1 MSAWGISNF
10 ENDTAL
16 DWVNGIVEQKEVS
29 SLKESIEQFLANF
42 SPEETSLIECSE
54 FLTVSETV
62 AGLLGNP
69 AEDFPEEL
77 NDWLESKYIKIEQPT
92 IDAAIKG
99 VKLVMTDSEA
109 KEMYLDS
116 GYYKT
121 WEKAQ
126 KYLIKRLSE

>member
-16 DWVNGIVEQKEVS
+16 DWVSDVIQKKKVN
-29 SLKESIEQFLANF
+29 SLSDSIKEFISGF
-42 SPEETSLIECSE
+42 SPDETSLIECSK
-54 FLTVSETV
+54 FLTIAETI
-62 AGLLGNP
+62 AGLVGSP

-77 NDWLESKYIKIEQPT
+77 NDWVESKYIKIEQST
-92 IDAAIKG
+92 IDASIKG
-99 VKLVMTDSEA
+99 VKLILEDSEA

-116 GYYKT
+116 GYFKA

-126 KYLIKRLSE
+126 NDLIKRLSE

>member
-16 DWVNGIVEQKEVS
+16 DWVAKTVEEKQVS
-29 SLKESIEQFLANF
+29 FSKMVDEFMGHF
-42 SPEETSLIECSE
+42 SPEETTLIECSE
-54 FLTVSETV
+54 FLAIAETI
-62 AGLLGNP
+62 AGLIGSP

-77 NDWLESKYIKIEQPT
+77 KEWIESKCIKIEDDLL
-92 IDAAIKG
+92 IKSKKG
-99 VKLVMTDSEA
+99 VELIMTDSEA

-116 GYYKT
+116 GYFVS

-126 KYLIKRLSE
+126 KDLIKRLSE

>member
-16 DWVNGIVEQKEVS
+16 DWVAKTVEEKQVS
-29 SLKESIEQFLANF
+29 FSKMVDEFLGKF
-42 SPEETSLIECSE
+42 SPEDTSLIECSE
-54 FLTVSETV
+54 FLTVAETV
-62 AGLLGNP
+62 AGLIGSP

-77 NDWLESKYIKIEQPT
+77 NEWIENKYIKIEDDLLT
-92 IDAAIKG
+92 KAKKG
-99 VKLVMTDSEA
+99 VELVMTDSEA

-116 GYYKT
+116 GYFKS

-126 KYLIKRLSE
+126 KDLIKRLSE

>member
-16 DWVNGIVEQKEVS
+16 DWVNKVIQ
-29 SLKESIEQFLANF
+29 LKEMSTLETSVDGFLANF

-54 FLTVSETV
+54 FLTIAETI
-62 AGLLGNP
+62 AGLVGSP

-77 NDWLESKYIKIEQPT
+77 NDWIESKYIKIEQTT
-92 IDAAIKG
+92 IDKVKKG
-99 VKLVMTDSEA
+99 VKQVMTDSEA

-116 GYYKT
+116 GYFKS
-121 WEKAQ
+121 WEKSQ
-126 KYLIKRLSE
+126 LDLIKRLSE

>member
-16 DWVNGIVEQKEVS
+16 DWVSAVVQQKEVS
-29 SLKESIEQFLANF
+29 NLTKTIDSFVSDFKSN
-42 SPEETSLIECSE
+42 ETTLIDCSR
-54 FLTVSETV
+54 FLTIAEVV
-62 AGLLGNP
+62 AGLVGSP

-77 NDWLESKYIKIEQPT
+77 SDWIEVKYLKLDKST
-92 IDAAIKG
+92 IDTTVKG
-99 VKLVMTDSEA
+99 VNLVLLDSEV

-116 GYYKT
+116 GYFKS

-126 KYLIKRLSE
+126 KDLIKRLSE